1 MLNINGET
9 RLVGLIGWPV
19 GHSFSPAMHNSAFDT
34 TGTNL
39 VYVPLPTAQDDLG
52 AVVRALPKMGFVG
65 ANVTIPYKEKVIRFM
80 DEMSGD
86 AKLIGAVNTI
96 SCVNGILKGDNT
108 DGAGFLSAL
117 IEEVHFN
124 FTSAKV
130 IVIGA
135 GGAGR
140 AVSMKVAEQPIASLK
155 ITDID
160 EERGRRLVRDIQK
173 NIPDRLVEFVPKKN
187 SCLEQAIGEANLLV
201 NATPCGMKQKDPCV
215 IQEGLLHR
223 GLTVY
228 DLIYYRLTPLV
239 DKARKRGLTA
249 EQGLSMLLYQAI
261 LAFELW
267 TGKKAP
273 VDVMRRALESALSF

>member
-1 MLNINGET
+1 MFSINGKT
-9 RLVGLIGWPV
+9 GLVGLIGWPV
-19 GHSFSPAMHNSAFDT
+19 GHSFSPAMHNRAFDM
-34 TGTNL
+34 TGANL
-39 VYVPLPTAQDDLG
+39 VYVPLPTARDDLS

-65 ANVTIPYKEKVIRFM
+65 ANVTIPHKEKVIRFL
-80 DEMSGD
+80 DEISGD

-96 SCVNGILKGDNT
+96 SCVNGILKGYNT

-117 IEEVHFN
+117 IEELHFN

-140 AVSMKVAEQPIASLK
+140 AVCVKVAEQPIASLK

-160 EERGRRLVRDIQK
+160 EERGRRLVNDIQE
-173 NIPDRLVEFVPKKN
+173 NIPDRLVEFVPKED
-187 SCLEQAIGEANLLV
+187 SRLEQAIGESNLLV
-201 NATPCGMKQKDPCV
+201 NATPCGMKKEDPCI
-215 IQEGLLHR
+215 IQEDWLHE

-228 DLIYYRLTPLV
+228 DLIYHRLTPLV
-239 DKARKRGLTA
+239 DKSRKRGLTA
-249 EQGLSMLLYQAI
+249 EPGLSMLLYQAV

-273 VDVMRRALESALSF
+273 VDVMKRVLEEEIQK